1 MTRLVGS
8 EMCIRDRLNAYDILL
23 SDDLVFT
30 KSALD
35 AYISGPAK
43 GASAK
48 AVATEAE
55 AAQEA

>member
-1 MTRLVGS
+1 
-8 EMCIRDRLNAYDILL
+8 L

-35 AYISGPAK
+35 FYISGPAK